1 MFKPYNIDALIEA
14 LKDAKEKHGNCLV
27 ELSTDSEGN
36 EFNPIGNYETVNAGK
51 KEIMLPFGFEDGK
64 LIIYPCE
71 E

>member
-1 MFKPYNIDALIEA
+1 MFKPYDIDALIKA
-14 LKDAKEKHGNCLV
+14 LEESKAEHGNCLV

-51 KEIMLPFGFEDGK
+51 KEIMLPFGFENGK

>member
-1 MFKPYNIDALIEA
+1 
-14 LKDAKEKHGNCLV
+14 
-27 ELSTDSEGN
+27 LSTDSEGN

-51 KEIMLPFGFEDGK
+51 KEIMLPFGFENGK